1 MITNDAAIYT
11 NTVVEEL
18 TAAFRSNLI
27 QLMTVAVTIAITI
40 KVKAKP
46 NLPFKGEKPTI
57 AKVLSNVKS
66 APRKSVIKSFGVN
79 FHG

>member
-40 KVKAKP
+40 KVSAKP
-46 NLPFKGEKPTI
+46 NLPLSGLNPTI
-57 AKVLSNVKS
+57 AKVLTKVNT